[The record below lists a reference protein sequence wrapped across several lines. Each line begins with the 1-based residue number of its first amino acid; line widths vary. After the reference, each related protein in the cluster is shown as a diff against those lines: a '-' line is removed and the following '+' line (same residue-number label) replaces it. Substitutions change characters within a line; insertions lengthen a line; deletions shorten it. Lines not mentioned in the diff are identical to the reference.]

1 MLKRKTTLK
10 MSRNPLKSSS
20 NQLHE
25 TQSCRKLIKRFKAW
39 PNSTKS
45 DTFSHQKTTV
55 EWLMIKC
62 SHLPTRLIDCRFS
75 LSRNWIRC
83 ESRGNLILMIFQR
96 WISWRR
102 FRMRLK
108 CRRIRTRRVSEWWVW
123 RSRSRD
129 NRVNNIQMKMSQM
142 KSQWVW
148 KMLSWLWMNFTR

>member
-1 MLKRKTTLK
+1 MLKRKTMHK
-10 MSRNPLKSSS
+10 ISRNPLKSSS
-20 NQLHE
+20 HPSPA
-25 TQSCRKLIKRFKAW
+25 TQSCLKSIKLFKAW
-39 PNSTKS
+39 PTSTKFV
-45 DTFSHQKTTV
+45 TFSRQKTTV
-55 EWLMIKC
+55 AWLMIKC
-62 SHLPTRLIDCRFS
+62 SRWPTRLTDCRFS

-102 FRMRLK
+102 LRMRLK